1 MLLVTCRCCCYIELC
16 GTFKQN
22 ILNRNS
28 EKSWVFQFFRKRHL
42 LTESEFCIL
51 IQLVCSFF
59 LRKSDQTFVLI
70 IIGVNRPSELAFE
83 LESRPNP
90 PRSRPRPLRPG
101 PKLGPRPGYFNKLKL
116 TQKNTYCS
124 TEPLCAV
131 LNWLWSWLRPLAKT
145 QTKIQTKFWASNRKT
160 QVIRPRP
167 IPHLLGLEGTPTQT
181 VFPGI

>member
-1 MLLVTCRCCCYIELC
+1 MVLSSRIFWIETVKKA
-16 GTFKQN
+16 GYFSFSISTTYWQKVNF
-22 ILNRNS
+22 
-28 EKSWVFQFFRKRHL
+28 VFWFSL
-42 LTESEFCIL
+42 SA
-51 IQLVCSFF
+51 VF
-59 LRKSDQTFVLI
+59 LRKSDQTFVPI

-90 PRSRPRPLRPG
+90 PRSRTRPLRPG
-101 PKLGPRPGYFNKLKL
+101 PKLRPRPGYFNKLKL

-145 QTKIQTKFWASNRKT
+145 QTKIQTRFWASNRKT

-167 IPHLLGLEGTPTQT
+167 IPHILGLEGTPTQT